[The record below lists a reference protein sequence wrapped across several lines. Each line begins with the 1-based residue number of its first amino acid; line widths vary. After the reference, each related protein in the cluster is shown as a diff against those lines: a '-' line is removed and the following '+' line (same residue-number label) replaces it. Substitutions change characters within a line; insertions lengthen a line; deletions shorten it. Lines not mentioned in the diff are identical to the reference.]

1 MSEKELITKKDLS
14 RVRSEINKVSKQLDL
29 MNKPANVETT
39 KLSNP
44 FTGGVTGN
52 YWTQTGMP
60 WVSDDARKAVLTE
73 WFWQPIRGQPRR
85 RRYK

>member
-1 MSEKELITKKDLS
+1 MDNVRKDIARL
-14 RVRSEINKVSKQLDL
+14 RSEIR
-29 MNKPANVETT
+29 
-39 KLSNP
+39 KLAQPKKKEEVPMQKLANP

-73 WFWQPIRGQPRR
+73 WFWRMACPL
-85 RRYK
+85 KEKSFNA